1 MTEAYAQWGVLGLS
15 VIGLAVA
22 VRVLFAIVLAN
33 AKAEQARADRNEAA
47 LKAQTDALVERI
59 LPMLAQN
66 TQAMTEFIAAT
77 RSGGG
82 SR

>member
-15 VIGLAVA
+15 VVGLAVA